1 MKKSKLSVVAL
12 VISLLPFITLLI
24 SLFSG
29 KITGG
34 LQMGLT
40 ALNVISILLG
50 LGLSISVVKTQNVEI
65 YFQLLLY
72 VFVAFGGF
80 HRLLLKN

>member
-29 KITGG
+29 KIIGG

-50 LGLSISVVKTQNVEI
+50 LGLSISVVKTQNVEM

-72 VFVAFGGF
+72 VFAAFWGYLWLAF
-80 HRLLLKN
+80 